1 MQDKRLEELTLLL
14 LYLSAW
20 EEQSLG
26 DVSYRRA
33 WKGFL
38 FEVLAAL
45 EEQGYIEQSKRAK
58 SVVLTPEGIERAR
71 ELERKYE

>member
-1 MQDKRLEELTLLL
+1 MQNKCLEESTLLL

-20 EEQSLG
+20 EERDLG
-26 DVSYRRA
+26 DVSYQRA

-58 SVVLTPEGIERAR
+58 SVVLTPEGIERVR